1 MLYNPAVQPTNG
13 TCISLCQL
21 WHESLENLDQARV
34 PIGYYV
40 YSLNMTILCGNTVLT
55 FVYSLMLRGLLTGKF
70 SKNQKQDPSS
80 SRVAWVDHNPGERAS
95 QSHPSF
101 ENYSQ
106 SQGYWELMDAL
117 DLVAKKHGMFSEVS
131 PSPPFITLHSF
142 MYSCQYTEATQA
154 QVAIAWL
161 LQKPG
166 VSSVIIGARTS
177 QQLAENIHSAFVNLN
192 FEEVCVR

>member
-117 DLVAKKHGMFSEVS
+117 DLVAKKH
-131 PSPPFITLHSF
+131 
-142 MYSCQYTEATQA
+142 EATQA

-192 FEEVCVR
+192 FEEMQLLDEKSFIPPPYPYEMIERLNKSRKH